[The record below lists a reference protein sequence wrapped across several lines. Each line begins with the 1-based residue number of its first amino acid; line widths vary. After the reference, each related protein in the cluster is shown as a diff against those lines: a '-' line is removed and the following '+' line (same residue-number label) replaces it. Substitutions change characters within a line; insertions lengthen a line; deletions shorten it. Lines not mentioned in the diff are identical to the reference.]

1 LPDDDTNNTGTGAD
15 GGADNNDDTEAQ
27 RLLADA
33 IGSDSDTD
41 DDDADT
47 AELTARLERFQKE
60 AAKWKEL
67 ARKHEG
73 RARQNA
79 DAASKA
85 KSVEDQLDEMRKQI
99 ADRDVADVA
108 RNGRMAMTQVQAKL
122 AEAGF
127 SRADVSGLLELIDP
141 VTLLSDGEPS
151 DSAIDKLAKSLIKV
165 AGKATPDRDQGRRGG
180 SAPINMNQL
189 IRRKAGIGNS

>member
-1 LPDDDTNNTGTGAD
+1 MPDDTNTDSGAGGVDTTG
-15 GGADNNDDTEAQ
+15 DDAEAQ

-33 IGSDSDTD
+33 MRESESDTD
-41 DDDADT
+41 DDNAD
-47 AELTARLERFQKE
+47 LTGRIAQLERE
-60 AAKWKEL
+60 ATKWRDL
-67 ARKHEG
+67 ARKHET
-73 RARQNA
+73 RAKQNA
-79 DAASKA
+79 DAASKT
-85 KSVEDQLDEMRKQI
+85 KSVEDQLNDLRKQM
-99 ADRDVADVA
+99 ADRDVADVQ
-108 RNGRMAMTQVQAKL
+108 RNGRTAMTQVQARL

-141 VTLLSDGEPS
+141 VTLLTDGEPD
-151 DSAIDKLAKSLIKV
+151 DSAVDKLAKSLIKV